1 MHRPE
6 RIAEVLN
13 RALGTLLTRHEDLY
27 LIGEDIED
35 PYGGAFRVTRGLST
49 AHPSRVLN
57 TPISE
62 GGIVGVANGLALA
75 GDRVI
80 VEIMFGDFAALAF
93 DQLLNF
99 SSKSVAMYGQQ
110 VPMRLVVRC
119 PVGGRRGYGPTHSQS
134 LQKHFI
140 GVPHLSLF
148 ELSAYHDPEVV
159 FNRALA
165 KDQPAIVFESK
176 SLYGSRYLGP
186 GRIDEALRCELLAD
200 GNWAHIAPHERTGPD
215 LVVLAP
221 GGTADLAVGVARTMA
236 AAGEATVHVLVPAQ
250 IYPLNVDPVLSVL
263 RAADAIFT
271 AEESTAGG
279 VWGADVAAT
288 LHQRLWDDLR
298 APVVCLHSR
307 DSVIPAAPH
316 LERTVLLQEADILAA
331 LRGRRRGS
339 RRVTLD
345 ESPAVTAASTTAA
358 ATPAAA
364 AAAPTAPGATPTV
377 AVAAPTAPG
386 ATPTVAV
393 AAPTAPG
400 ATPTV
405 ASAAPTL
412 AESGRAVVVP
422 KLNNNDDSYVL
433 LGWLVADGAEVAA
446 GDAVAEVETSK
457 AVEELPAP
465 CAGILRHE
473 VTTGA
478 ECRPGGRLAHIA
490 AFEHDRWPGALSPS
504 TGAGTS
510 DPPGHEGPRVVSLGR
525 GQQQVASVVSRGRRE
540 IPDAFAVYRAS
551 LDAFYGVEQAVNAR
565 GGPPLE
571 LLEVVVK
578 LVGDLRERFPNCFA
592 QLGPGLTELRLADQA
607 HVGVTLD
614 AGQGLFVPVVR
625 AVEHRTLDEVADI
638 LADYRLRAMRGTF
651 AEHQLTEA
659 NIVVSWNF
667 EPGVMLVQPVI
678 PPGLACALSVGG
690 AFDEWIDDGT
700 GRPRRVPAVNLALA
714 HDHRIVNGA
723 EAVGFLAALA
733 ALLADRQ
740 VLSGLLN
747 DGCFPDAVEQ
757 PIPN

>member
-13 RALGTLLTRHEDLY
+13 RALGTLLTRHEDLF
-27 LIGEDIED
+27 LLGEDIED

-49 AHPSRVLN
+49 VHPSRVLN

-75 GDRVI
+75 GNRVI

-99 SSKSVAMYGQQ
+99 SSKSVAMYGQR

-148 ELSAYHDPEVV
+148 ELSAYHDPEAV
-159 FNRALA
+159 FARALA
-165 KDQPAIVFESK
+165 RDQPAIVFESK
-176 SLYGSRYLGP
+176 SLYGSRHLGP

-236 AAGEATVHVLVPAQ
+236 AADEATVHVLVPAQ
-250 IYPLNVDPVLSVL
+250 IYPLNFDPVLPLL
-263 RAADAIFT
+263 RAAYAIFT

-279 VWGADVAAT
+279 LWGADVAAT
-288 LHQRLWDDLR
+288 LHQRLWGDLR
-298 APVVCLHSR
+298 GPVVCLHSR

-316 LERTVLLQEADILAA
+316 LEQTVLLQESDILAA
-331 LRGRRRGS
+331 LRGRRLES
-339 RRVTLD
+339 RRATID
-345 ESPAVTAASTTAA
+345 ESPAVTAAPTMTAA
-358 ATPAAA
+358 A
-364 AAAPTAPGATPTV
+364 PTV
-377 AVAAPTAPG
+377 AVAASA
-386 ATPTVAV
+386 VAV
-393 AAPTAPG
+393 AAPTVTEPG
-400 ATPTV
+400 R
-405 ASAAPTL
+405 L
-412 AESGRAVVVP
+412 VVVP
-422 KLNNNDDSYVL
+422 KLNNNDESYVL

-465 CAGILRHE
+465 CAGILCHE
-473 VTTGA
+473 VATGA
-478 ECRPGGRLAHIA
+478 ECRPGGRLAHVA
-490 AFEHDRWPGALSPS
+490 AFEHDRGSGANPPS

-510 DPPGHEGPRVVSLGR
+510 GPPGHEGPRVVSLGR
-525 GQQQVASVVSRGRRE
+525 GQQQVGTVVSRGRRE
-540 IPDAFAVYRAS
+540 IPDAFAVYQAS
-551 LDAFYGVEQAVNAR
+551 LDAFHGVEQAVNAL

-592 QLGPGLTELRLADQA
+592 QLGPGLTELHLADQA

-614 AGQGLFVPVVR
+614 AGQGLFVPVVH
-625 AVEHRTLDEVADI
+625 AVEHRTLDEIADI
-638 LADYRLRAMRGTF
+638 LADYRLRALHGTF

-667 EPGVMLVQPVI
+667 EPGVILVQPVI
-678 PPGLACALSVGG
+678 PPGLACALAVGG

-700 GRPRRVPAVNLALA
+700 GLPRRVRAVNLALA

-740 VLSGLLN
+740 ALSGLLKE
-747 DGCFPDAVEQ
+747 GSFPDPVEQ